1 MIDGEWQPDSGN
13 PPNGARMEWTLDLV
27 PDLLFWGA
35 ASLVLAQ
42 VAQAVGLALWHL
54 AFPALWLLTGGA
66 CLLTAS
72 AKVSTKGKAVLVT
85 GCDTGI
91 GHALALSLHE
101 KGFRVFAGCL
111 QAAAE
116 GEGAEALR
124 RRASDRLHVL
134 QLDVTREKQVQEAV
148 QQIIEI
154 LPQDEVLWGVVN
166 NAGVSGLGQV
176 EWVPLE
182 KYREVAAVN
191 LFGVLA
197 VTKAALPLVRRAQ
210 GRVVNISSV
219 AGCIGR
225 ANLSPYTLTKYAV
238 EGLSDCL
245 REEMR
250 AWGVGVSLVQPG
262 NYSAGT
268 EITTPGRV
276 ARQGA
281 RMWETM
287 DAVVKAD
294 YGEDFFNRVVEL
306 SKKAS
311 LSGSQ
316 DLTPILQAVT
326 LALTQQFPRARYRAV
341 DCYYLVKVLCAVH
354 LPEWLFDLVY
364 QERPSSLRCRVRLLQ
379 DETE

>member
-1 MIDGEWQPDSGN
+1 MAL

-27 PDLLFWGA
+27 PDLLLWGA
-35 ASLVLAQ
+35 ASLAVAQ
-42 VAQAVGLALWHL
+42 VAQVVGLTLWYL

-66 CLLTAS
+66 WLLRAS
-72 AKVSTKGKAVLVT
+72 VKVSTQGKAVLVT

-111 QAAAE
+111 QAAAG

-124 RRASDRLHVL
+124 QRASDRLHVL
-134 QLDVTREKQVQEAV
+134 QLDVTREEQVQEAL

-154 LPQDEVLWGVVN
+154 LPKDEVLWGVVN

-176 EWVPLE
+176 EWVALE

-197 VTKAALPLVRRAQ
+197 VTKAALPLVRRAR

-219 AGCIGR
+219 TGCIGR
-225 ANLSPYTLTKYAV
+225 GNMSPYTLTKYAV

-245 REEMR
+245 REEMQ
-250 AWGVGVSLVQPG
+250 AWGVGVSIVQPG

-268 EITTPGRV
+268 EITTPDIV
-276 ARQGA
+276 ANQGA

-287 DAVVKAD
+287 DEVVRAD
-294 YGEDFFNRVVEL
+294 YGEDFFKLVVGL
-306 SKKAS
+306 MKKAS
-311 LSGSQ
+311 TSGSP
-316 DLTPILQAVT
+316 DLTPVLQAVT
-326 LALTQQFPRARYRAV
+326 LALTQLFPRARYRAV

-364 QERPSSLRCRVRLLQ
+364 QGRPPSLRCRGRLLQ
-379 DETE
+379 GKPE